1 MEVERCCR
9 HRIRLILTVGAF
21 LLFGTGCS
29 EPPRN
34 SDLSG
39 PLPVPGC
46 ARERAPKTC
55 GTMDDSYPAVFGPA
69 TFSAKDFVDLGNLAR
84 RLSTVCRGAPTAECM
99 IAVLLEEQD
108 SGLIVALGNCAGD
121 ANKCNGL
128 DTRTAAAL
136 QAVIL
141 KGEFSKREIRSKIPR
156 PAYTQELKYFH
167 QLDKTQL
174 EHEGYIERFQRV
186 VLDELFRREIRTTR
200 NLTFEIA
207 LLNDE
212 FTTTSELQLETLRSN
227 CGDHHLILD
236 GTTYGLAIDRRVVR
250 PGDLLV
256 IELISGLPK
265 RSLNQRLIRYPSV
278 GTLSLPIVY
287 LPDRTE
293 PDAPYK
299 LFLSIYV
306 GAQRGR
312 WKPFLPESHRDFRH
326 LDYLIPVPNPDGE
339 GVVFAGRTASIRAIE
354 NELPRSGTNLFR
366 PSPVA

>member
-1 MEVERCCR
+1 MGVERCCR

-69 TFSAKDFVDLGNLAR
+69 TFSAKDIVDLRNLAR

-207 LLNDE
+207 LLND
-212 FTTTSELQLETLRSN
+212 
-227 CGDHHLILD
+227 
-236 GTTYGLAIDRRVVR
+236 
-250 PGDLLV
+250 
-256 IELISGLPK
+256 
-265 RSLNQRLIRYPSV
+265 
-278 GTLSLPIVY
+278 
-287 LPDRTE
+287 
-293 PDAPYK
+293 
-299 LFLSIYV
+299 
-306 GAQRGR
+306 
-312 WKPFLPESHRDFRH
+312 
-326 LDYLIPVPNPDGE
+326 
-339 GVVFAGRTASIRAIE
+339 
-354 NELPRSGTNLFR
+354 
-366 PSPVA
+366 